1 MSHTLF
7 TTTSANRPT
16 HEPGRLAYETDTGRV
31 IISDGYNW
39 HVFAAEQ
46 ITSGTYSVPHV
57 SIYQPVSIHTHQT
70 ILDLLSS
77 FRAKTE

>member
-1 MSHTLF
+1 MSHILNI
-7 TTTSANRPT
+7 TTSSNRPT

-31 IISDGYNW
+31 IISDGYSW
-39 HVFAAEQ
+39 HVFTAEQ
-46 ITSGTYSVPHV
+46 ITTGTYSTSHV

-77 FRAKTE
+77 FRAQTE